1 MNDLPRVTIDQVMA
15 WEPCGYDGKDNGT
28 NYTRERV
35 ERLFDGREAVNTLDI
50 LDLDIDAADRIWAAA
65 HKDVTP
71 GVVLHEVACQ
81 WAEHVL
87 HFFEEVYPDDRRPR
101 QAIETKRRWIRGEAT
116 DDVLAAART
125 AARTAAWST
134 DDVLA
139 AARTAAW
146 SAARAAARAASRY
159 AVWAAA
165 WSAAGDAEREWQVTA
180 LRNILDQWAKAK
192 RQEVGG

>member
-125 AARTAAWST
+125 AA
-134 DDVLA
+134 
-139 AARTAAW
+139 W

-180 LRNILDQWAKAK
+180 LRNILNEWIEAK
-192 RQEVGG
+192 RQEVTK